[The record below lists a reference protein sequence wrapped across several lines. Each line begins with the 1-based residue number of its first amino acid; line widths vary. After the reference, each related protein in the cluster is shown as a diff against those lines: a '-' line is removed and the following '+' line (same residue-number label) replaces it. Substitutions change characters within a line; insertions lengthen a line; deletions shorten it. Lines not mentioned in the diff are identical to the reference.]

1 MTTTVLLHA
10 RNRRGL
16 GHLMRAQNLASAIR
30 DGHDATPHVHAT
42 HRPDPRLWDPTLAL
56 TVDGER
62 PLDDVLAEVRPDVVV
77 HDTTLPA
84 GGSTRW
90 ERPAV
95 LVMRRRVSAEH
106 DALLADPRLAAVDCI
121 VVPHDEAEFGLPL
134 PADLRAR
141 THFVGPIARR
151 PDDTSVARIRRA
163 AGTQRGAR
171 LVTATVGG
179 GGFAEQA
186 DRFFEIVARCVP
198 KMVDVD
204 PLLRIVVVL
213 GPNYRNESMTE
224 RLSQLPNTEVRD
236 TETRLVDLVAASDLV
251 IAEGGYNTV
260 TEVRIAAVPAVF
272 VPSCRRLDDQHE
284 RVTRVAT
291 TGAAVV
297 CLPTDDATVIA
308 GRLAALVADHDA
320 LAAMRQAAAQHRIE
334 LGNDRAAAAIVAVA
348 R

>member
-16 GHLMRAQNLASAIR
+16 GHLMRAQNLAVAIR
-30 DGHDATPHVHAT
+30 DGHDAMPHVHAT
-42 HRPDPRLWDPTLAL
+42 HRPDPRLWDQSVGL
-56 TVDGER
+56 TVDVER
-62 PLDDVLAEVRPDVVV
+62 PLDDVLAEMRPDVVV
-77 HDTTLPA
+77 HDTTLPTD
-84 GGSTRW
+84 GSPRW
-90 ERPAV
+90 ARPTV
-95 LVMRRRVSAEH
+95 LVMRRRAAAEH
-106 DALLADPRLAAVDCI
+106 RALLADPRLAHVDCI
-121 VVPHDEAEFGLPL
+121 VVPHDQAEFGLPL
-134 PADLRAR
+134 PADLRSR

-151 PDDTSVARIRRA
+151 PDDSCVARIRGD
-163 AGTQRGAR
+163 AGIRRGVR

-198 KMVDVD
+198 QMVDVD
-204 PLLRIVVVL
+204 PLLRMVVVL
-213 GPNYRNESMTE
+213 GPNYRNRLVIE

-236 TETRLVDLVAASDLV
+236 AETRLVDLIAASDLV

-260 TEVRIAAVPAVF
+260 TEVRIAGVPAVF

-284 RVTRVAT
+284 RVTRVAG

-297 CLPTDDATVIA
+297 CLPTDDATVTA
-308 GRLAALVADHDA
+308 GRLARLVGDQPA
-320 LAAMRQAAAQHRIE
+320 LAAMRLAAERHRIR
-334 LGNDRAAAAIVAVA
+334 LGNDSAASAIVAVA